1 MITTFPASTKFIKEN
16 TELLQASTKTGLQI
30 IIMMTL

>member
-1 MITTFPASTKFIKEN
+1 MITTFPASTKFMKEN
-16 TELLQASTKTGLQI
+16 TELQASTETELQI